1 MLRTALTVII
11 CNIPCLAFAGL
22 SYFFARDGMPGFA
35 IAMVVMSLLSLHT
48 IKEK

>member
-1 MLRTALTVII
+1 MIRTAIHLLI

-35 IAMVVMSLLSLHT
+35 IVMVVMSYLSLHT